1 MKIKRPKRKTL
12 MQFTLV
18 ILAIFLIRSYQ
29 QQDLTTGNVPSF
41 SSQTLSGDI
50 MSSNPLPNQAIL
62 IHFWATWCPIC
73 NLENANIQ
81 TLSEDYKVLNIAMQ
95 SGSDLEV
102 ETYAQENQMRLD
114 NLINDQSGS
123 IARLFGVK
131 ATPSSFIVNP
141 QGQIQFSEIGYV
153 TTLGYRLRLWWA
165 GL

>member
-123 IARLFGVK
+123 IARLFGFK
-131 ATPSSFIVNP
+131 ATPSSFIINP

>member
-73 NLENANIQ
+73 SLENANIQ